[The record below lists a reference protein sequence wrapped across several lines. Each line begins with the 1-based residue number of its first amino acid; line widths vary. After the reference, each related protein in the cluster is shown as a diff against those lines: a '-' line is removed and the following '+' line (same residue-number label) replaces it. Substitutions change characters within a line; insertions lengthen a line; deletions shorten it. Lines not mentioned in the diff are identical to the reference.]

1 MSLYTKDMKSVLKD
15 GALRQI
21 KELNQ
26 KVQINQPRLIIA
38 DIGANIGYFSESFLE
53 IYSECELHA
62 YEPQPD
68 NLNELRKLEDA
79 RFTIHEYGLFNSD
92 GEFTIGMRK
101 DGKSNNGTYGIF
113 NKENSISVPF
123 KNANNETIRPHIVK
137 MDVEGA
143 EAHILECEDF
153 FSETKAV
160 LIELVYKDD
169 FGMNKKTEE
178 NLKKLGFTYK
188 CHLGKNDQLWLK

>member
-1 MSLYTKDMKSVLKD
+1 MKSVLKD

-26 KVQINQPRLIIA
+26 KVQINQPKVIIA

-68 NLNELRKLEDA
+68 NLNELRKLEDT

-101 DGKSNNGTYGIF
+101 DGKSNNGTYSIF

-143 EAHILECEDF
+143 EANILECANF
-153 FSETKAV
+153 FSETKAI

-169 FGMNKKTEE
+169 FGMNQKTED
-178 NLKKLGFTYK
+178 NLKKLGFKYE
-188 CHLGKNDQLWLK
+188 CHLSKNDQLWLK

>member
-1 MSLYTKDMKSVLKD
+1 MKRQLKD

-21 KELNQ
+21 TELKEKYRVNPY
-26 KVQINQPRLIIA
+26 NPIIA

-53 IYSECELHA
+53 VYSECQLHA

-68 NLNELRKLEDA
+68 NLEELKQLNDNRL
-79 RFTIHEYGLFNSD
+79 TIHEYGLFDSD
-92 GEFTIGMRK
+92 GEFTIGMRS

-143 EAHILECEDF
+143 EANILECSDF
-153 FSETKAV
+153 FSETKAI

-169 FGMNKKTEE
+169 FGMNQKTED
-178 NLKKLGFTYK
+178 NLKKLGFKYK
-188 CHLGKNDQLWLK
+188 CHLGKNDQLWLR

>member
-15 GALRQI
+15 SALRQI

-26 KVQINQPRLIIA
+26 KVQINQPKLIIA

-68 NLNELRKLEDA
+68 NLNELRKLEDT

-92 GEFTIGMRK
+92 GEFTIGMRS

-137 MDVEGA
+137 IDVEGA

>member
-1 MSLYTKDMKSVLKD
+1 MSLYTKNMKSVLKD

-26 KVQINQPRLIIA
+26 KVQINQPKVIIA

-68 NLNELRKLEDA
+68 NLNELRKLEDT

-101 DGKSNNGTYGIF
+101 DGKSNNGTYSIF

-143 EAHILECEDF
+143 EANILECANF
-153 FSETKAV
+153 FSETKAI

-169 FGMNKKTEE
+169 FGMNQKTED
-178 NLKKLGFTYK
+178 NLKKLGFKYE
-188 CHLGKNDQLWLK
+188 CHLSKNDQLWLK

>member
-1 MSLYTKDMKSVLKD
+1 MSLYTKNMKRQLKD

-21 KELNQ
+21 TELKEKYRVNPY
-26 KVQINQPRLIIA
+26 NPIIA

-53 IYSECELHA
+53 VYSECQLHA

-68 NLNELRKLEDA
+68 NLEELKQLNDNRL
-79 RFTIHEYGLFNSD
+79 TIHEYGLFDSD
-92 GEFTIGMRK
+92 GEFTIGMRS

-143 EAHILECEDF
+143 EANILECSDF
-153 FSETKAV
+153 FSETKAI

-169 FGMNKKTEE
+169 FGMNQKTED
-178 NLKKLGFTYK
+178 NLKKLGFKYK
-188 CHLGKNDQLWLK
+188 CHLGKNDQLWLR